1 MFAGSIQK
9 NAVAGALCALGL
21 WLAAAPAAAEGPAA
35 GQKLDAAARGAVL
48 DALATQIAANYV
60 FPEQTGKT
68 IAAVKAKA
76 ARGGYD
82 QATTSEAFAAILT
95 EDLRQLARDKHFG
108 VEFDPEF
115 RSEGGPAAAPS
126 AAQLA
131 EERKDAA
138 GRAWGIARV
147 ERLAGN
153 VGYLDLR
160 GFPSAYLV
168 GTAYQSALSLLAGT
182 DALILDLRRNGGG
195 DPAGVSLLL
204 SHFFAEGDERH
215 LNDIY
220 NRPTNTTRAYWTHGV
235 AGPRYTRPV
244 YVLTSAQTFSGGEEC
259 AYDLQTQK
267 RAILVGE
274 TTGGGANPVDA
285 FGLPH
290 GFVAIV
296 PTGRAINP
304 VTGTNWEH
312 VGVKPDVAVPADK
325 ALETAWRAA
334 LDKLLKE
341 STDPEIKEGLQR
353 TLARLDKGEAELPAY
368 RPARR

>member
-1 MFAGSIQK
+1 MFAGSTKK
-9 NAVAGALCALGL
+9 NIFATCLCALGL
-21 WLAAAPAAAEGPAA
+21 CAVPAPAAAEGPAA
-35 GQKLDAAARGAVL
+35 GPRLDSAARSAVL

-60 FPEQTGKT
+60 FPDQAGKT

-82 QATTSEAFAAILT
+82 QAATGEAFAASLT
-95 EDLRQLARDKHFG
+95 EDLRRLGNDKHFG

-131 EERKDAA
+131 QERQEAA
-138 GRAWGIARV
+138 SRAWGIARV
-147 ERLAGN
+147 ERLSGN
-153 VGYLDLR
+153 VGYLDVR

-220 NRPTNTTRAYWTHGV
+220 NRPTNSTRAYWTHGV
-235 AGPRYTRPV
+235 AGPRYTKPI
-244 YVLTSAQTFSGGEEC
+244 YVLTSEHTFSGGEEC

-267 RAILVGE
+267 RATLIGE

-285 FGLPH
+285 FALPH
-290 GFVAIV
+290 GLVAIV

-334 LDKLLKE
+334 LAKLLKE